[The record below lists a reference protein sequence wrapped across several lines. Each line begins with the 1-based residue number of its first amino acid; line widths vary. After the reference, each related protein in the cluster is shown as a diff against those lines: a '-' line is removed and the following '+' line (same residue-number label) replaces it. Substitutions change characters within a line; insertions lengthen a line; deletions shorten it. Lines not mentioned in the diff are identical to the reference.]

1 MKLQTIQI
9 HHPDNPVRTAVL
21 NIWFMDNGDIV
32 IGGIGW
38 YERFDYDELQ
48 KEKEEKQK

>member
-1 MKLQTIQI
+1 MKLQTITIQ
-9 HHPDNPVRTAVL
+9 HPDKLTRSAVL

-38 YERFDYDELQ
+38 YERFDYDKLQ
-48 KEKEEKQK
+48 KEKEASS